1 MNTLKQS
8 ETPLNSVFFSQGNI
22 DVIQR
27 TIRHKFKGESGLSI
41 DRQDD
46 RDLFALMRAI
56 FIMYEQNPYD
66 NVVEQVKNINEVVV
80 NKALEQVRTNV
91 SQFMTYVRDM
101 DQPIMPLPTPENTS
115 VYGMR
120 ISPESLKF

>member
-8 ETPLNSVFFSQGNI
+8 ETPLNSMFFSQENV

-27 TIRHKFKGESGLSI
+27 TLRHKFKGESGLSI

-46 RDLFALMRAI
+46 RDLFALMRSV
-56 FIMYEQNPYD
+56 FIVYEQNPYD

-80 NKALEQVRTNV
+80 NKALDQVRTNV

-101 DQPIMPLPTPENTS
+101 DQPIMPLATPENTS